1 MLHVI
6 LQILA
11 IIGIVLLCILGL
23 LILLILLILFV
34 PIRYRAE
41 GSKSGEDIRLK
52 VRVSY
57 LLRMITVRFEYPKPG
72 SVIARLFGI
81 KVFDT
86 AKKPT
91 EDGDKKNKK
100 KKKQK
105 SDDSQDETIQETETA
120 AAKTEET
127 ASAGITVSDTE
138 ETKAEKAQT
147 DAVKTDKADIAEET
161 SAETEAEP
169 VNEDSSD
176 TAEEEVKEKLSF
188 RDKIK
193 KIIYTIQKFCDKIKH
208 IKDTIKE
215 IAENI
220 SYYKEVITQTENEK
234 LYGRVKDRIFK
245 VLKSIRPRVLRAS
258 LHVGTGSPD
267 TTGYLCALYGML
279 LPVLG
284 NNVILDADFE
294 EAVWEGEFFLKGRI
308 TVFTLLRHAVG
319 LLLDK
324 QLRVFVKQLKREE

>member
-23 LILLILLILFV
+23 FILLVLLILFV

-41 GSKSGEDIRLK
+41 GSRSGEEIRLK

-86 AKKPT
+86 AKKPK
-91 EDGDKKNKK
+91 EDGGRKNKK
-100 KKKQK
+100 KKKKK
-105 SDDSQDETIQETETA
+105 SRDSHDETAQETVQETEAALVKTA
-120 AAKTEET
+120 EAADSGTTTTEEPK
-127 ASAGITVSDTE
+127 AE
-138 ETKAEKAQT
+138 ETTTEKAQT
-147 DAVKTDKADIAEET
+147 DEAVIAG
-161 SAETEAEP
+161 
-169 VNEDSSD
+169 
-176 TAEEEVKEKLSF
+176 KEKLSF

-220 SYYKEVITQTENEK
+220 SYYKNVITQTENEK

>member
-23 LILLILLILFV
+23 LILLVLLILFV

-41 GSKSGEDIRLK
+41 GSRSGEEIKLK

-86 AKKPT
+86 AKKPK
-91 EDGDKKNKK
+91 EDGGRKNKK
-100 KKKQK
+100 KKKKK
-105 SDDSQDETIQETETA
+105 SRDSHDEAAQETVQETEAALVKTA
-120 AAKTEET
+120 EAADSGTTTTEEPK
-127 ASAGITVSDTE
+127 AE
-138 ETKAEKAQT
+138 ETTTEKAQT
-147 DAVKTDKADIAEET
+147 DEAVIAG
-161 SAETEAEP
+161 
-169 VNEDSSD
+169 
-176 TAEEEVKEKLSF
+176 KEKLSF

-220 SYYKEVITQTENEK
+220 SYYKNVITQTENEK

>member
-1 MLHVI
+1 D
-6 LQILA
+6 
-11 IIGIVLLCILGL
+11 
-23 LILLILLILFV
+23 
-34 PIRYRAE
+34 E
-41 GSKSGEDIRLK
+41 
-52 VRVSY
+52 
-57 LLRMITVRFEYPKPG
+57 TVQETKEAALVKTEEASAVG
-72 SVIARLFGI
+72 TTVTEET
-81 KVFDT
+81 T
-86 AKKPT
+86 AKK
-91 EDGDKKNKK
+91 
-100 KKKQK
+100 
-105 SDDSQDETIQETETA
+105 
-120 AAKTEET
+120 
-127 ASAGITVSDTE
+127 
-138 ETKAEKAQT
+138 AQA
-147 DAVKTDKADIAEET
+147 DAVKTETTDEAAE
-161 SAETEAEP
+161 
-169 VNEDSSD
+169 
-176 TAEEEVKEKLSF
+176 KKKLSF

-193 KIIYTIQKFCDKIKH
+193 KIIYTIRKFCDKIKH

-220 SYYKEVITQTENEK
+220 FYYKEVITQTENKK

-245 VLKSIRPRVLRAS
+245 VLKSIRPRVLKAA

>member
-23 LILLILLILFV
+23 LILLLLLVLFV

-41 GSKSGEDIRLK
+41 GSKDGSNIRLQVK
-52 VRVSY
+52 ASY
-57 LLRMITVRFEYPKPG
+57 LLHLLTVRYEYPKLG
-72 SVIARLFGI
+72 SVVARLFGI

-86 AKKPT
+86 AKKSK
-91 EDGDKKNKK
+91 ENKAV
-100 KKKQK
+100 
-105 SDDSQDETIQETETA
+105 SEAETA
-120 AAKTEET
+120 IVKTEED
-127 ASAGITVSDTE
+127 ADGIAAAE
-138 ETKAEKAQT
+138 ETKAEKSQT
-147 DAVKTDKADIAEET
+147 AEG
-161 SAETEAEP
+161 
-169 VNEDSSD
+169 
-176 TAEEEVKEKLSF
+176 TAEEAAIAENTDAERKEEKEESREAEEAVKEKLSF

-193 KIIYTIQKFCDKIKH
+193 KIIYTIRTFCDKIKH

-215 IAENI
+215 IAETI
-220 SYYKEVITQTENEK
+220 LYYKEVITQPENEK

-245 VLKSIRPRVLRAS
+245 VLKSIRPRVLKAS
-258 LHVGTGSPD
+258 LHIGTGSPD

-279 LPVLG
+279 LPILG
-284 NNVILDADFE
+284 NHVRLDADFE

-324 QLRVFVKQLKREE
+324 QLRIFVKQLKREE

>member
-23 LILLILLILFV
+23 LILLVLLILFV

-41 GSKSGEDIRLK
+41 GSKSGEDIELK

-86 AKKPT
+86 AKKPK
-91 EDGDKKNKK
+91 EDGDRKK
-100 KKKQK
+100 KKKKK
-105 SDDSQDETIQETETA
+105 SRDSQDETVQEAETA
-120 AAKTEET
+120 PAKTEEDAAVGATT
-127 ASAGITVSDTE
+127 AEDAKTE
-138 ETKAEKAQT
+138 KIQTDEAVMTENTAAEK
-147 DAVKTDKADIAEET
+147 EEE
-161 SAETEAEP
+161 SHEAEG
-169 VNEDSSD
+169 
-176 TAEEEVKEKLSF
+176 EVKEKLSF

-220 SYYKEVITQTENEK
+220 SYYKEVITQTENKK
-234 LYGRVKDRIFK
+234 LYGRAKDRIFK
-245 VLKSIRPRVLRAS
+245 VLKSIRPRVLKAS

>member
-23 LILLILLILFV
+23 LILIILLVLFV

-41 GSKSGEDIRLK
+41 GSKDGSDIRLQVK
-52 VRVSY
+52 ASY
-57 LLRMITVRFEYPKPG
+57 LLHLLTVRYEYPKPG
-72 SVIARLFGI
+72 GVIARLLGI
-81 KVFDT
+81 KVVDT
-86 AKKPT
+86 AKKPK
-91 EDGDKKNKK
+91 EDGGRKRKK
-100 KKKQK
+100 KKKK
-105 SDDSQDETIQETETA
+105 KYADDSREEAATETETA
-120 AAKTEET
+120 IVKTEEEADSTT
-127 ASAGITVSDTE
+127 AAE
-138 ETKAEKAQT
+138 ETKAEKSRTAEGT
-147 DAVKTDKADIAEET
+147 AGEAATAENTAAEKEGESHEAEE
-161 SAETEAEP
+161 A
-169 VNEDSSD
+169 VR
-176 TAEEEVKEKLSF
+176 EKLSF

-193 KIIYTIQKFCDKIKH
+193 KIIYTIRTFCDKIKH

-220 SYYKEVITQTENEK
+220 LYYKEVITQPENEK

-245 VLKSIRPRVLRAS
+245 VLKSIRPRVLKAS
-258 LHVGTGSPD
+258 LHIGTGSPD
-267 TTGYLCALYGML
+267 TTGYFCALYGMM
-279 LPVLG
+279 LPILG
-284 NNVILDADFE
+284 NHVILDADFE

-324 QLRVFVKQLKREE
+324 QLRIFVKQLKREE

>member
-23 LILLILLILFV
+23 LILLVLLILFV

-41 GSKSGEDIRLK
+41 GSRNGNDIRLK

-57 LLRMITVRFEYPKPG
+57 LLRLITVRFEYPKPG
-72 SVIARLFGI
+72 SAIVRLFGI
-81 KVFDT
+81 RIVDT
-86 AKKPT
+86 AKKT
-91 EDGDKKNKK
+91 KEDGGRRNKK
-100 KKKQK
+100 KKKK
-105 SDDSQDETIQETETA
+105 KYAYDSHDETVSETEA
-120 AAKTEET
+120 AVIKTEE
-127 ASAGITVSDTE
+127 AAGSGTMAAE
-138 ETKAEKAQT
+138 ETKT
-147 DAVKTDKADIAEET
+147 DAAQ
-161 SAETEAEP
+161 
-169 VNEDSSD
+169 
-176 TAEEEVKEKLSF
+176 TAEEAAIMEHTAAEQEEASNKAEEIVREKLSF

-193 KIIYTIQKFCDKIKH
+193 KIIYTIRKFCDKIKH

-220 SYYKEVITQTENEK
+220 FYYKEVITQTENKK

-245 VLKSIRPRVLRAS
+245 VLKSIRPRVLKAA

>member
-23 LILLILLILFV
+23 LILLVLLILFV

-41 GSKSGEDIRLK
+41 GSRSGEEIRLK

-86 AKKPT
+86 AKKPK
-91 EDGDKKNKK
+91 EDGGRKNKK
-100 KKKQK
+100 KKKKK
-105 SDDSQDETIQETETA
+105 SNDSHDETEQ
-120 AAKTEET
+120 KTEAASVKTAEAADSGTTTAEET
-127 ASAGITVSDTE
+127 TTEEIKAE
-138 ETKAEKAQT
+138 ETKADTAQT
-147 DAVKTDKADIAEET
+147 EET
-161 SAETEAEP
+161 
-169 VNEDSSD
+169 V
-176 TAEEEVKEKLSF
+176 TAEKEKLSF

-220 SYYKEVITQTENEK
+220 SYYKNVITQTENEK

>member
-23 LILLILLILFV
+23 LILLVLLILFV

-41 GSKSGEDIRLK
+41 GSRSGEEIKLK

-86 AKKPT
+86 AKKPK
-91 EDGDKKNKK
+91 EDGGRKNKK
-100 KKKQK
+100 KKKKK
-105 SDDSQDETIQETETA
+105 SRDSHDEAAQETVQETVQETEAALVKTA
-120 AAKTEET
+120 EAADSGTTTTEEPK
-127 ASAGITVSDTE
+127 AE
-138 ETKAEKAQT
+138 ETTTEKAQT
-147 DAVKTDKADIAEET
+147 DEAVIAG
-161 SAETEAEP
+161 
-169 VNEDSSD
+169 
-176 TAEEEVKEKLSF
+176 KEKLSF

-220 SYYKEVITQTENEK
+220 SYYKNVITQTENEK